1 MREIQAVRRGI
12 RKSSLLAAAAVLC
25 SPPLSVRLF
34 AQGSDA
40 AWRVDSPPSTMA
52 LSEIKH
58 GAGKTVFVLEN
69 VSGKR
74 IAAYSL
80 SHGDVTHTTDYF
92 ETGNDL
98 APNAYDEL
106 VIGDDELQSATERV
120 LRLTAVVFTD
130 GTTVGGQDPIDFIVG
145 ARLGVTTETERIAGI
160 LGSPA
165 DARADDR
172 SVDALVARMGD
183 LPQTPGEAF
192 AAEREVHI
200 AGVDLGALSASKG
213 KSFAHAFLSGVRN
226 ARETA
231 RWRVSQLHQIP
242 LVAKNPHV
250 PDRASALSQLRQSY
264 DDLAARNK
272 TLLTQQGGVR

>member
-69 VSGKR
+69 VSGKH
-74 IAAYSL
+74 ITAFSL
-80 SHGDVTHTTDYF
+80 SHGDTAHTTDYF
-92 ETGNDL
+92 GAANDL

-106 VIGDDELQSATERV
+106 VIGDEELQSAAEHV
-120 LRLTAVVFTD
+120 LRLAAVVFTD
-130 GTTVGGQDPIDFIVG
+130 GTAVGGQDPIDFIVG

-172 SVDALVARMGD
+172 SVALEARIGD
-183 LPQTPGEAF
+183 LPQTPEEAF
-192 AAEREVHI
+192 AAERGVHI
-200 AGVDLGALSASKG
+200 AGVDLGALSAGKG
-213 KSFAHAFLSGVRN
+213 KAFAHAFLSGVST

-231 RWRVSQLHQIP
+231 KWRVRQLHQIP

-250 PDRASALSQLRQSY
+250 PDRATALSQLKQSY

-272 TLLTQQGGVR
+272 TLLAQQGGVR